1 MLRSPT
7 SLRVFSAD
15 VCGSRLNCIL
25 NICRYAVPFDS
36 SCDDGKG
43 AGYEAPQGDYERA
56 TYKRDTGTG
65 SSSGGGGY
73 EAAQGDY
80 DPGLYKHDNG
90 TAGGYEAAQG
100 DYDPGL
106 YKHDNGPADGYEA
119 AQGDYDPDV
128 REKKAIAV
136 GAAGSNI
143 LYAVPMEEGS
153 DETLPR
159 LPPSALHAQEQT
171 ESSI

>member
-56 TYKRDTGTG
+56 TYTRDTGTG
-65 SSSGGGGY
+65 SSSGG
-73 EAAQGDY
+73 
-80 DPGLYKHDNG
+80 
-90 TAGGYEAAQG
+90 GGYEAAQG